1 MRKITIML
9 AFLLFVG
16 LSFASAQTKTI
27 SGTVTSADNGSAIP
41 GVTVLVKGTT
51 NGTVTDVNGKYS
63 LQVKNSATT
72 LVFSFVGMKT
82 QEIAINGRTTINVVM
97 KASSL
102 SLSQVVVTA
111 LGISRKSRALGYSVT
126 KVPAAEISKSAVT
139 DAVNA
144 LAGKV
149 AGVRVTSSSG
159 AVGSAPFVEIRGSS
173 SILGNNQPLYVV
185 DGVPIASG
193 GGAGST
199 AGVAYSSRTI
209 DINPDDIASMS
220 VLKGGAA
227 TALYGLRA
235 ANGAIIITTKHGKKQ
250 KGLSINYNTSTKIEN
265 ISQVPALQ
273 NKYAQGG
280 FLYAGYYNQY
290 GYNVSAY
297 QDPDSHFYNGTS
309 WGPAIDTLRYTTDTA
324 YIPGNVPNSFGG
336 TTSMKNYMK
345 YWDPNGR
352 IVGENS
358 KYASNKKV
366 HTYNPYDF
374 FQTGVSLYNNVS
386 VSGGNNRTTFYAS
399 LSNTNTKGV
408 VPNNTLNRTTFS
420 LNASHKPAKNVKVT
434 AVVNYTNTYANRKQ
448 QGSNLSGVMLGLLRT
463 PPTFND
469 AYGYRFT
476 GLYRHGQQRT
486 YRNGKGYDNPYW
498 VANMINYNDE
508 VNRVF
513 GSFDAQWDIT
523 KWLKLTYRGG
533 LDFYNYYS
541 TNNFAIHSAA
551 NPEGYASPSN
561 YFTMDL
567 NQDIFAN
574 FKKNLSKDFTLT
586 AMLGFNMYEHRYKS
600 VTAQAN
606 GLVMPGFFD
615 VSNTNDVKGYQGQS
629 SHRTRAY
636 YYDVS
641 LSYKNSLYLDVTG
654 RYEGSTTLPA
664 SDNSFF
670 YPSVSGSWVFSQL
683 PGLKNSK
690 VLSFAKLRAS
700 YAVTANVPGAY
711 RTDNYY
717 YQGGAAD
724 GWTSGISFPFL
735 GVNGYDI
742 TYTLGSNNLKPEKAK
757 SWSVGVDARF
767 LKNRFRVDA
776 DYYQR
781 VNSDLL
787 LNVPTPASI
796 GYGQRYMNAAEMKTT
811 GFELLVS
818 ADVIKTKNVLWNVT
832 VNWSNPNSVVTKLAP
847 GVPNVFLGG
856 FTEPQVRAVAG
867 TQYRS
872 IYGADWVRDSK
883 GNIVIDDNVNDEF
896 YGYPMPATA
905 TTKLGSIQAKWTMGI
920 TNTVNVKGFSL
931 SFLIDIKHGG
941 QMWNGTLGA
950 LDYFGMSKHTENR
963 NKDYVWKGVMGHV
976 DPTTGK
982 VITTG
987 KVNTQKVKLDENWR
1001 FWDGYGSGFTGPSSP
1016 YIQDAGWVRLRT
1028 ITLSYDFK
1036 TTVLKNVSW
1045 VKRLSLYVTGYNLW
1059 LSTPYTGIDPET
1071 SLLGASNAQG
1081 FDYFNMPGTKS
1092 YTVGLRVGF

>member
-1 MRKITIML
+1 ML
-9 AFLLFVG
+9 AFLLFAG
-16 LSFASAQTKTI
+16 LSFAYAQTKTI
-27 SGTVTSADNGSAIP
+27 SGTVTSADNGSALP
-41 GVTVLVKGTT
+41 GVTVQVKGTT
-51 NGTVTDVNGKYS
+51 NGTVTNFNGKYS
-63 LQVKNSATT
+63 LNVKISAAT
-72 LVFSFVGMKT
+72 LVFKFVGMKT
-82 QEIAINGRTTINVVM
+82 QEVTIDGKTTINVAM
-97 KASSL
+97 KSTAL

-111 LGISRKSRALGYSVT
+111 LGISRQKRALGYSVT
-126 KVPAAEISKSAVT
+126 KIPAAEISKSAVT
-139 DAVNA
+139 DVVNA

-149 AGVRVTSSSG
+149 AGLRVTSSSG
-159 AVGSAPFVEIRGSS
+159 AAGASSFVEIRGSS

-193 GGAGST
+193 GGAGSV
-199 AGVAYSSRTI
+199 AGVAYSNRTI
-209 DINPDDIASMS
+209 DINPDDIASIS

-250 KGLSINYNTSTKIEN
+250 KGLSINYNTSTKFQQ

-273 NKYAQGG
+273 NKFAQGG
-280 FLYAGYYNQY
+280 FLYAAYYNQY
-290 GYNVSAY
+290 GYDVSAY

-309 WGPAIDTLRYTTDTA
+309 WGPAIDTLRYTTNPA
-324 YIPGNVPNSFGG
+324 YVPGNVPWSFGG
-336 TTSMKNYMK
+336 TTSMADYMK

-352 IVGENS
+352 IVGEHSPWAS
-358 KYASNKKV
+358 KKKV
-366 HTYNPYDF
+366 RTYDPFDF

-386 VSGGNNRTTFYAS
+386 VSGGNNVTTFYVS
-399 LSNTNTKGV
+399 LSNTNVKGV
-408 VPNNTLNRTTFS
+408 VPNNTLDRTTFS
-420 LNASHKPAKNVKVT
+420 LNASHKPAKNLKIS
-434 AVVNYTNTYANRKQ
+434 AIVNYSNLVANRKQ
-448 QGSNLSGVMLGLLRT
+448 QGSNLSGVMLGLMRT

-469 AYGYRFT
+469 AYGYVFN
-476 GLYRHGQQRT
+476 GLYRHGQERT

-498 VANMINYNDE
+498 VANKINYSDE

-513 GSFDAQWDIT
+513 GAFTTEWNIT
-523 KWLKLTYRGG
+523 KFLKLTYRGG

-541 TNNFAIHSAA
+541 TNNFAIHSVGQ
-551 NPEGYASPSN
+551 PEGYASPSES
-561 YFTMDL
+561 FSMDL

-574 FKKNLSKDFTLT
+574 FKKEFSKDFTLT
-586 AMLGFNMYEHRYKS
+586 AMVGFNMFQGRSKS

-606 GLVMPGFFD
+606 GLVIPGFFN
-615 VSNTNDVKGYQGQS
+615 VANTNDVKGYQGGGS
-629 SHRTRAY
+629 SRTRAW

-641 LSYKNSLYLDVTG
+641 LAYQNMLYLDVTG

-664 SDNSFF
+664 NNNSFF
-670 YPSVSGSWVFSQL
+670 YPSVSASWIFSQL
-683 PGLKNSK
+683 PFLKDSK

-711 RTDNYY
+711 NTNTYF
-717 YQGGAAD
+717 YQAGSGD
-724 GWTSGISFPFL
+724 GWTNGISFPFL
-735 GVNGYDI
+735 GVNGYSLG
-742 TYTLGSNNLKPEKAK
+742 YTLGSNNLKPEKAK
-757 SWSVGVDARF
+757 SWSVGIDARF

-787 LNVPTPASI
+787 LDVPTAPSI
-796 GYGQRYMNAAEMKTT
+796 GYGQRYMNAAGMKTT
-811 GFELLVS
+811 GIELLVS
-818 ADVIKTKNVLWNVT
+818 ADILKTNNLLWNVT

-872 IYGADWVRDSK
+872 IYGADWVRDKS
-883 GNIVIDDNVNDEF
+883 GNLIIDDNVNDEF
-896 YGYPMPATA
+896 YGYPIPATA

-920 TNTVNVKGFSL
+920 TNTLTYKGLSF

-941 QMWNGTLGA
+941 QMWNGTVGA
-950 LDYFGMSKHTENR
+950 LDFFGMSKETENR

-976 DPTTGK
+976 DPTTGA
-982 VITTG
+982 VVSTG

-1036 TTVLKNVSW
+1036 KAVVKNVTW
-1045 VKRLSLYVTGYNLW
+1045 IKHLNLYFTGYNLW

-1071 SLLGASNAQG
+1071 SLLGAANAQG

-1092 YTVGLRVGF
+1092 YTVGLKVGF